1 MPTPFPGMNPYLERP
16 GIWNQVHTSLIVDI
30 QRFLTPVL
38 RPHYHVAI
46 EQRQYLTVLPPAE
59 QATGIPDIL
68 VTSPPSEGLQ
78 EGASYAVAVAP
89 TAPGALLA
97 ELLVP
102 EEVKER
108 YLEIRDVKSGLV
120 ITVIEILSPA
130 NKIGREGRD
139 LYERKRFKILGS
151 LTNLV
156 EIDLLRIGQPF
167 PMKVAAQGDYRIL
180 VSRSQSRPQADVYLF
195 NVLDPIP
202 DFPIPL
208 RPGEQEPILSLNKIL
223 HTLYDQ
229 GGYDMIIDY
238 EQPSQ
243 PPLSAENVTWL
254 KSLSTG

>member
-1 MPTPFPGMNPYLERP
+1 MPTPFPGMDPYLERP
-16 GIWNQVHTSLIVDI
+16 GVWNQVHTSLIVDI
-30 QRFLTPVL
+30 QRFLTPIL

-46 EQRQYLTVLPPAE
+46 EQRQYLTVLPPDE

-68 VTSPPSEGLQ
+68 VTSSPLRGLN
-78 EGASYAVAVAP
+78 YALAMAP
-89 TAPGALLA
+89 TTPGPLVA
-97 ELLVP
+97 ELPVP

-108 YLEIRDVKSGLV
+108 YLEIRDIKSGVV

-139 LYERKRFKILGS
+139 LYERKRFKTLGS

-167 PMKVAAQGDYRIL
+167 PMKISAQDDYRIL
-180 VSRSQSRPQADVYLF
+180 VSRSQSRPRADVYLF
-195 NVLDPIP
+195 DVPDPIP

-238 EQPSQ
+238 EQPPN
-243 PPLSAENVTWL
+243 PPLSDEDTVWMKL
-254 KSLSTG
+254 LST

>member
-1 MPTPFPGMNPYLERP
+1 MPTPFPGMDPYLEQP

-30 QRFLTPVL
+30 QRFLTPIL

-46 EQRQYLTVLPPAE
+46 EQRQYLTVLPPDE
-59 QATGIPDIL
+59 QATGIPDVL
-68 VTSPPSEGLQ
+68 VTSSSRG
-78 EGASYAVAVAP
+78 GANYALAAAP
-89 TAPGALLA
+89 TAPGALVA
-97 ELLVP
+97 ELPVP
-102 EEVKER
+102 QEIKER
-108 YLEIRDVKSGLV
+108 YLEIRDVESGLV

-139 LYERKRFKILGS
+139 LYERKRFKVLGS

-167 PMKVAAQGDYRIL
+167 PMKVSAQGDYRIL
-180 VSRSQSRPQADVYLF
+180 VSRSQSRPRADVYLF
-195 NVLDPIP
+195 DVPDLIP

-208 RPGEQEPILSLNKIL
+208 RPGEQEPVLALNKIL

-238 EQPSQ
+238 EHPPN
-243 PPLSAENVTWL
+243 PPLSDENAVWM
-254 KSLSTG
+254 KSLSAG